1 MKEREE
7 SVRGGGQFH
16 MQYEPREIL
25 GKGLSS
31 TVRKCVSKETGQE
44 YAVKIVDKSQEESI
58 IESISVEMQVLR
70 TLPDHKHII
79 NLLDVFE
86 SEAFVF
92 MVFELATSGEL
103 FDYLTKMVKLSE
115 KRTRQVMFQIFQ
127 AVEHMHAYNVIHRD
141 LKVS

>member
-1 MKEREE
+1 
-7 SVRGGGQFH
+7 VRLF
-16 MQYEPREIL
+16 P
-25 GKGLSS
+25 S
-31 TVRKCVSKETGQE
+31 
-44 YAVKIVDKSQEESI
+44 AV
-58 IESISVEMQVLR
+58 
-70 TLPDHKHII
+70 